1 MKRSGPPMIFRRTF
15 IVAPIAGALLMLTR
29 AINAA
34 IAGKVYRIGVLDSS
48 SDPSSQRLNE
58 FVTELAR
65 RGYIEGRNLILER
78 RSVDYR
84 RPDLMGK
91 SVQDLVALNVDVL
104 YAIGGTVTTLAA
116 KNATKTIPIVF
127 YSSGDPVGLG
137 LVGSLANPGG
147 NVTGNSISAFD
158 TDPKSL
164 QFLIEAVGRNNI
176 RIAYIVPRGL
186 RSASWFPQWAVAMN
200 AAASQL
206 GANFEYADVDSIAE
220 MEVVLKRL
228 ARQGVQAVMVDS
240 DPMLNP
246 HMERIAAMLVDQRLA
261 SIGDAEAGFLLQYQV
276 NSRQL
281 ARKAAEYVDKILM
294 GAKPSDLP
302 VEQASTFDLVINLK
316 TAKALG
322 LQIPQSLLLRA
333 SELIQ

>member
-1 MKRSGPPMIFRRTF
+1 MNFRRTY
-15 IVAPIAGALLMLTR
+15 IVGPIAAALLMLTR
-29 AINAA
+29 PVNAA
-34 IAGKVYRIGVLDSS
+34 IAGKVYRIGVIDSDTDQGS
-48 SDPSSQRLNE
+48 PRFDE

-78 RSVDYR
+78 RSVDYH
-84 RPDLMGK
+84 RPDLVDK
-91 SVQDLVALNVDVL
+91 SVQELVALSVDVL
-104 YAIGGTVTTLAA
+104 YATGGTVTALAA

-127 YSSGDPVGLG
+127 YSSSDPVGLG
-137 LVGSLANPGG
+137 LVGSLAHPGG
-147 NVTGNSISAFD
+147 NVTGSSISAFD

-186 RSASWFPQWAVAMN
+186 RSAFWFPKWAAAMN
-200 AAASQL
+200 AAASKL

-228 ARQGVQAVMVDS
+228 ALQGVRAVMVDS
-240 DPMLNP
+240 DPMTTP
-246 HMERIAAMLVDQRLA
+246 HMQRIAAMLVDQSLP
-261 SIGDAEAGFLLQYQV
+261 SIGDAEAGLLLQYQV

-294 GAKPSDLP
+294 GARPSDLP
-302 VEQASTFDLVINLK
+302 VEQASTFELVINLK

-333 SELIQ
+333 NEVIQ